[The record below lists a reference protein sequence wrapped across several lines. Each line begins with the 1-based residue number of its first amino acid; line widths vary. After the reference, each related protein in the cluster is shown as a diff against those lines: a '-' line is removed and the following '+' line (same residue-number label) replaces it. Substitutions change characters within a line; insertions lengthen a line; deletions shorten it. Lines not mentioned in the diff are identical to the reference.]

1 MSGTGYSFD
10 VHHDGLHTY
19 RRITGRDRA
28 VVQAKATAQMAAWN
42 EKWAKIQ
49 QKNRV
54 VRSKEEKKAYATV
67 MTQVAVDAMSGI
79 ENTLQH
85 ALECSAIFDWEQLK
99 DASEFLKPKP
109 SAPTRPPYLTSP
121 ANTDLKYRVTLT
133 FRDKLFKSARRAKI
147 KAAEDAFQ
155 QDMRVWESAR
165 ARIDSEHEAALGV
178 HREMMKAWKAEEAAF
193 IAARDARNAEID
205 AERAAYQA
213 KMADAIRAYCD
224 LVLTASLYPETFPRS
239 WNLDYN
245 SGTKLLL
252 IEYSLPNIDAL
263 SRLKEV
269 KYIASRDELVETYFQ
284 DAAMEKVYD
293 ALIYKITLR
302 TIHEIFEADLVG
314 EIDAIVFNGWVNATD
329 KATGQEINGCIV
341 SVQVAKHEFAA
352 INLAKVDPKA
362 CFKKLKGVGS
372 SKLAAL
378 VPIRP
383 ILQLDTQDE
392 RFVPSYGVA
401 DQLDDSMNLAAMDWE
416 DFEQL
421 IREVF
426 EKEFSGGGSEVK
438 ITRASRDGGVDAVV
452 FDPDPLRGGKIV
464 IQAKRYT
471 NTVGVSAVRDLYGT
485 VMNEGANKGILVT
498 TADYGPDAYEF
509 AKDKPLSLLSGSNL
523 LHLLAKHGQRARID
537 LREAKMAFQNTAKP

>member
-1 MSGTGYSFD
+1 
-10 VHHDGLHTY
+10 
-19 RRITGRDRA
+19 
-28 VVQAKATAQMAAWN
+28 MAAWN
-42 EKWAKIQ
+42 EKWAKMQ

-54 VRSKEEKKAYATV
+54 LRSKEDKKAHAAV
-67 MTQVAVDAMSGI
+67 LTQLAVEAMNGI
-79 ENTLQH
+79 ENTLHH
-85 ALECSAIFDWEQLK
+85 ALEQSAIFDWDQLK
-99 DASEFLKPKP
+99 DTSGFLKPKP
-109 SAPTRPPYLTSP
+109 SPPARPPWPIAPS
-121 ANTDLKYRVTLT
+121 NTEVKYGVTLT
-133 FRDKLFKSARRAKI
+133 FWDKLLKSARNAKI

-155 QDMRVWESAR
+155 RDMRIWEAVK
-165 ARIDSEHEAALGV
+165 ARIDDEHEAAMGA
-178 HREMMKAWKAEEAAF
+178 HRERTKAWKAEEAEF
-193 IAARDARNAEID
+193 LAARDARNAEID
-205 AERAAYQA
+205 AERASYLA
-213 KMADAIRAYCD
+213 KLPEAIRSYCD

-245 SGTKLLL
+245 PVTKLLL
-252 IEYSLPNIDAL
+252 IEYSLPNVDAL
-263 SRLKEV
+263 PKLKEV
-269 KYIASRDELVETYFQ
+269 KYVASRDELVETYFQ
-284 DAAMEKVYD
+284 DPAVEKVFD

-302 TIHEIFEADLVG
+302 TVHEIFEADLV
-314 EIDAIVFNGWVNATD
+314 EAIDAIVFNGWVNAID
-329 KATGQEINGCIV
+329 KATGREINGCIV
-341 SVQVAKHEFAA
+341 SVQITKEEFAA

-392 RFVPSYGVA
+392 RFVQSYAVA

-426 EKEFSGGGSEVK
+426 EKEFSSGGSEVK

-509 AKDKPLSLLSGSNL
+509 AKDKPLTLLSGSNL
-523 LHLLAKHGQRARID
+523 LHLLAKHGHRARID
-537 LREAKMAFQNTAKP
+537 LREAKLAFQNAAK

>member
-1 MSGTGYSFD
+1 MSGIGYSLD

-28 VVQAKATAQMAAWN
+28 VVQAKAAAQMAAWN
-42 EKWAKIQ
+42 EKWAKMQ

-67 MTQVAVDAMSGI
+67 MTQVAVDALNGI
-79 ENTLQH
+79 DNTLQH
-85 ALECSAIFDWEQLK
+85 SLERSAVFNWEQLK
-99 DASEFLKPKP
+99 DTSGFLKPKP
-109 SAPTRPPYLTSP
+109 SAPTRPPYPTVP
-121 ANTDLKYRVTLT
+121 ASTDSKYSFTLT
-133 FRDKLFKSARRAKI
+133 FWDRILKSSRNAKV
-147 KAAEDAFQ
+147 KAAEEAFQ
-155 QDMRVWESAR
+155 QDKRIWQTAKD
-165 ARIDSEHEAALGV
+165 RIDNDHEAAMSAHHEKV
-178 HREMMKAWKAEEAAF
+178 NAWKAEEAAF
-193 IAARDARNAEID
+193 FAARDARNAEID
-205 AERAAYQA
+205 AEQA
-213 KMADAIRAYCD
+213 SYLAKLPEAIRGYCD
-224 LVLTASLYPETFPRS
+224 LVLTASLYPETFPRI

-245 SGTKLLL
+245 PDTKMLL

-263 SRLKEV
+263 PNLKEV
-269 KYIASRDELVETYFQ
+269 KYLASRDELVETHFQ
-284 DAAMEKVYD
+284 EAVMEKVYD

-302 TIHEIFEADLVG
+302 TIHEIFESDVVDA
-314 EIDAIVFNGWVNATD
+314 IDAIVFNGWVNAVD

-341 SVQVAKHEFAA
+341 SIQVTKEEFAA

-378 VPIRP
+378 VPVRP
-383 ILQLDTQDE
+383 ILQLNTQDE
-392 RFVPSYGVA
+392 RFVPSYAVA
-401 DQLDDSMNLAAMDWE
+401 NQLDDSMNLAAMDWE

-426 EKEFSGGGSEVK
+426 EKEFTEGGGEVK

-509 AKDKPLSLLSGSNL
+509 AKDKPLTLLSGSNL
-523 LHLLAKHGQRARID
+523 LHLLAKHGHRARID
-537 LREAKMAFQNTAKP
+537 LREAKLALQNLAR